1 MPHPSQP
8 TATEPPPAKKP
19 RGNPTLH
26 LAPRCGART
35 RSGCPCRSPA
45 IHGKLRCRMH
55 GGRSPGPR
63 TPEGRDRVR
72 AAHTIHGYAGAEP
85 RAENR
90 YRITLL
96 HRNRVTAA
104 AVDYQDH
111 LPPVFVARLCSHPP
125 ELLPPPKPT
134 GGISAAAD
142 RIRRRAVAAALAPW
156 KQAIAAARAAHLA
169 ARAAKRAAQ
178 PHAPVRARPP
188 RDARAAQPHAPI
200 CRPATPAATTR
211 ANPPPQ
217 QAPAM
222 ASPPHASQNANP
234 GRRPTPPGPA
244 PQAPREISTAQ
255 PPAPDRAPAPNK
267 TCAAQ
272 PHAPIPGRA
281 EPAVPPGL
289 PNRAARR
296 RWKRLQRLKHTGS
309 AARALPTARG

>member
-1 MPHPSQP
+1 MPHPPQA
-8 TATEPPPAKKP
+8 TATDPPPAKKP

-63 TPEGRDRVR
+63 TPEGRDQVR
-72 AAHTIHGYAGAEP
+72 AAHTIHGYAGAEA
-85 RAENR
+85 RAQNHHR
-90 YRITLL
+90 LTQLR
-96 HRNRVTAA
+96 RNRVLTA
-104 AVDYQDH
+104 AVDYQAH
-111 LPPVFVARLCSHPP
+111 LPPAFVARLYSHPP
-125 ELLPPPKPT
+125 ELRPPAQPT
-134 GGISAAAD
+134 GGITTAED
-142 RIRRRAVAAALAPW
+142 RTRRHAVAAALAPW
-156 KQAIAAARAAHLA
+156 KQAIAVARAAHLA

-188 RDARAAQPHAPI
+188 HDTCAAQPHAPI
-200 CRPATPAATTR
+200 RRPADPAAATR
-211 ANPPPQ
+211 ANRPP

-222 ASPPHASQNANP
+222 ASPPLATRNATP

-244 PQAPREISTAQ
+244 PQAPREFSAAQ
-255 PPAPDRAPAPNK
+255 PHAPDRAPAPNK

-281 EPAVPPGL
+281 EPAIPPGL

-296 RWKRLQRLKHTGS
+296 RWKRLQRLKHRGS
-309 AARALPTARG
+309 APCALPTARG